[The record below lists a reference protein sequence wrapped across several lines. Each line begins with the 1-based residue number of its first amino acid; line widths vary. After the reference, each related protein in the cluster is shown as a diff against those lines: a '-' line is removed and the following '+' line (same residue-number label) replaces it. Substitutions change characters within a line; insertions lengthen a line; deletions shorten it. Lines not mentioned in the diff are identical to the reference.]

1 MERKPSEIFLSLW
14 HQVSLEQMERGDF
27 IECAE
32 AWEKIR
38 EMEYADEHIDDLF
51 DELKE
56 RLAELTAPDMYL
68 GSEEEESD
76 ELEEKINNA
85 PVHHAGES
93 VAREI
98 QIDQHTFE
106 IIEPEDTS
114 SAAEAAPSPQGEGKE
129 DAKPV
134 TWTDK
139 QNALKKRKQEIKAR
153 LEEAGR
159 NKISGPK
166 LAEAAGVEDTKI
178 YAILNAGQ
186 VTIQTYEKVAKGL
199 EKLGY

>member
-1 MERKPSEIFLSLW
+1 MARKPSEIFLDLW
-14 HQVSLEQMERGDF
+14 HQVSLDQMEREDF
-27 IECAE
+27 IECAD
-32 AWEKIR
+32 AWEEIR
-38 EMEYADEHIDDLF
+38 EMEDTQESAEEFIERMRKHADDVLRSRMGE
-51 DELKE
+51 
-56 RLAELTAPDMYL
+56 AP
-68 GSEEEESD
+68 EEDKRD

-106 IIEPEDTS
+106 IVEEDTS

-129 DAKPV
+129 GAKPV

-139 QNALKKRKQEIKAR
+139 QNALKQRKQEIKER
-153 LEEAGR
+153 LEEARR
-159 NKISGPK
+159 NKISGPT

-186 VTIQTYEKVAKGL
+186 VTIQTYEKVARGL

>member
-1 MERKPSEIFLSLW
+1 MARKPSEIFLDLW
-14 HQVSLEQMERGDF
+14 HQVSLDQMEREDF
-27 IECAE
+27 IECAD

-38 EMEYADEHIDDLF
+38 EMEDTHESAEEFIERMRKHADDVLRSRMGE
-51 DELKE
+51 
-56 RLAELTAPDMYL
+56 AP
-68 GSEEEESD
+68 EEDRRD

-98 QIDQHTFE
+98 QIDQHTFADEETVEAE
-106 IIEPEDTS
+106 IKKAKEDGGEPE
-114 SAAEAAPSPQGEGKE
+114 EKQE
-129 DAKPV
+129 AKPV

-139 QNALKKRKQEIKAR
+139 QNALKQRKQEIKAR
-153 LEEAGR
+153 LEEARR

-166 LAEAAGVEDTKI
+166 LAEAAGVEDAKI